1 MNIIVVVSDTLRRD
15 HLPFYGNQKVIAP
28 HLTAFAEQSLIFE
41 DCYPAS
47 FPTVPARA
55 DLMTGRYTFTYLPWG
70 PLPQNETT
78 LAGCLSKA
86 GYSTCGVADTP
97 FVMRNGYGHDRG
109 FQDFIFVRGQTNAH
123 RTDVNLWRRGEED
136 YCSPR
141 TFTEAMNWL
150 ERHHEEQFFLY
161 VDTWDPH
168 EPWDPPHNYVT
179 PYFPDYDGEV
189 VAPSYWD
196 YHEDG
201 VTERDMEI
209 AHACYCGEISM
220 VDSWFGRLWDKLRTL
235 NLLENTAVLFLSDH
249 GFYFGEH
256 GQFGK
261 RSFRWPIE
269 ASAEEGWALGLTID
283 QRLTFRSP
291 LHNELIQVP
300 LLLYLPGE
308 TSRRL
313 PGLVTLP
320 DIMPTILDLAGVDI
334 PNTVQAKSILPMIDG
349 TTDTIHDFVVTS
361 APFEKPG
368 DLSKTVDDVARE
380 VKEVSP
386 SSITDGEWDLLYSIE
401 GDPVELYRTK
411 EDPDHKHNVY
421 DENKEIAAS
430 LHTKFVAFLEELGT
444 TDPAVL
450 EPRRR
455 I

>member
-28 HLTAFAEQSLIFE
+28 HLAAFAEQSLIFE

-70 PLPQNETT
+70 PLPQDETT
-78 LAGCLSKA
+78 LASCLSKA

-109 FQDFIFVRGQTNAH
+109 FQDFIFVRGQTDAH
-123 RTDVNLWRRGEED
+123 RKDVNMWQRGESD

-141 TFTEAMNWL
+141 TFTEAMGWL
-150 ERHHEEQFFLY
+150 ERHHTEQFFLY

-168 EPWDPPHNYVT
+168 EPWDPPHHYVT
-179 PYFPDYDGEV
+179 PYLPDYDGEIV
-189 VAPSYWD
+189 EPTYWN
-196 YHEDG
+196 YREDG
-201 VTERDMEI
+201 VTERDLEI

-220 VDSWFGRLWDKLRTL
+220 VDSWFGRLWDKMRTL
-235 NLLENTAVLFLSDH
+235 DLLGNTAVFFLSDH

-269 ASAEEGWALGLTID
+269 ASLEEGFALGLTVD

-308 TSRRL
+308 TSRRI
-313 PGLVTLP
+313 PGLVALP
-320 DIMPTILDLAGVDI
+320 DIMPTILDLTGVAI
-334 PNTVQAKSILPMIDG
+334 PERVQAHSIMPLVRGEKAAVRDIL
-349 TTDTIHDFVVTS
+349 VTS
-361 APFEKPG
+361 APFEKLG
-368 DLSKTVDDVARE
+368 AFSKTVDDNARKVQE
-380 VKEVSP
+380 ISP
-386 SSITDGEWDLLYSIE
+386 SSITDGEWDLLYSVQ
-401 GDPVELYRTK
+401 GAPVELYRTK
-411 EDPDHKHNVY
+411 EDVGHRKNLYHQYPEVAQRMHDQFINWLK
-421 DENKEIAAS
+421 AAGAA
-430 LHTKFVAFLEELGT
+430 H
-444 TDPAVL
+444 DIL
-450 EPRRR
+450 EPRGHL
-455 I
+455 

>member
-78 LAGCLSKA
+78 LVGCLSKA
-86 GYSTCGVADTP
+86 GYTTCGVADTP
-97 FVMRNGYGHDRG
+97 FVMRNGYGNDRG
-109 FQDFIFVRGQTNAH
+109 FQDFIFIRGQTDAH
-123 RTDVNLWRRGEED
+123 RKDVNMWRRSESD

-141 TFTEAMNWL
+141 TFTEAMGWL
-150 ERHHEEQFFLY
+150 ERHHKEQFFLY

-168 EPWDPPHNYVT
+168 EPWDPPHHFVT
-179 PYFPDYDGEV
+179 PYFPAYDGKV
-189 VAPSYWD
+189 VAPSYWNYRD
-196 YHEDG
+196 DG
-201 VTERDMEI
+201 VSERDLEI

-220 VDSWFGRLWDKLRTL
+220 VDSWFGRLWEKMRTL
-235 NLLENTAVLFLSDH
+235 DLLGNTAVFFLSDH

-261 RSFRWPIE
+261 RSFRWPID
-269 ASAEEGWALGLTID
+269 ASPEEGFALGLTVD

-308 TSRRL
+308 TSRRI
-313 PGLVTLP
+313 PGLVSLP
-320 DIMPTILDLAGVDI
+320 DIMPTILDLSGVDI
-334 PNTVQAKSILPMIDG
+334 PERVQAQSIMPLVRGKKAALRDIL
-349 TTDTIHDFVVTS
+349 VTS

-368 DLSKTVDDVARE
+368 GISKTVDDNERQVQ
-380 VKEVSP
+380 EVSP
-386 SSITDGEWDLLYSIE
+386 SSITDGDWDLLFGVQDEI
-401 GDPVELYRTK
+401 VELYRTN
-411 EDPDHKHNVY
+411 EDPGHKNNLYHQYPDV
-421 DENKEIAAS
+421 AQR
-430 LHTKFVAFLEELGT
+430 LHTQFVKWLKTVGT
-444 TDPAVL
+444 APDFI
-450 EPRRR
+450 EPRCHL
-455 I
+455 